1 MPQIEELRRQRA
13 GINDQIQALAALE
26 TEDKELSAEQLEQ
39 FSSLSAQFEAITAKM
54 ARAEAAELAAAAVA
68 KPVQAGKKSAQ
79 VQVKEEPAQ
88 YKGAGMTRL
97 VMSIAAGGGHI
108 GDAAKFAASE
118 LNDQALSMAIE
129 TAAGSGGALVPQNM
143 QREVIELLRDRTIVR
158 KLGAG
163 SIPLPNGNLSLPRLA
178 SGSTASYVG
187 EGQDVKASGATYD
200 DVKLSAKTMICM
212 VPISNQLIG
221 RAGFSIEQM
230 VLDDILSGIATR
242 EDKAFLRDDGS
253 NNTPKGFKA
262 VATEANR
269 TLAWSGD
276 ATLET
281 IDAYLDALILK
292 LMDGNSNMLK
302 CGWGMSNRSYMKLFG
317 LRDGN
322 GNKVYPEIAS
332 GFLKGFRIER
342 TSAIPANLGTSGN
355 GSEVYF
361 GDFNDVKIGED
372 GIMTVDFSR
381 EATYI
386 DADGNTV
393 SAFSRNQSL
402 IRVITEH
409 DIGFRHTTG
418 LALGTDVTW

>member
-26 TEDKELSAEQLEQ
+26 TEGKELSAEQLEQ
-39 FSSLSAQFEAITAKM
+39 FSSLSAQFETITAKM

-158 KLGAG
+158 KLGAR

-178 SGSTASYVG
+178 SGSTANYAG
-187 EGQDVKASGATYD
+187 EGQDTRASGATFD
-200 DVKLSAKTMICM
+200 DVQLSAKTLICM
-212 VPISNQLIG
+212 VPLSNQLIG
-221 RAGFSIEQM
+221 RAGFNVEQL
-230 VLDDILSGIATR
+230 VLQDILSGIATR

-253 NNTPKGFKA
+253 NYTPKGFKA
-262 VATEANR
+262 VAKAAGR
-269 TLAWSGD
+269 VQAWSGN

-281 IDAYLDALILK
+281 IDTYLDSLILMA
-292 LMDGNSNMLK
+292 MDGNSNMIA

-322 GNKVYPEIAS
+322 GNKVYPEMAS
-332 GFLKGFRIER
+332 GLLKGYPIER
-342 TSAIPANLGTSGN
+342 TSAIPANLGTSGKE
-355 GSEVYF
+355 SEIYF
-361 GDFNDVKIGED
+361 GDFNDVMIGED

-381 EATYI
+381 EATYL
-386 DADGNTV
+386 DAEGNSV
-393 SAFSRNQSL
+393 SAFARNQSI

-409 DIGFRHTTG
+409 DIGFRHTAG